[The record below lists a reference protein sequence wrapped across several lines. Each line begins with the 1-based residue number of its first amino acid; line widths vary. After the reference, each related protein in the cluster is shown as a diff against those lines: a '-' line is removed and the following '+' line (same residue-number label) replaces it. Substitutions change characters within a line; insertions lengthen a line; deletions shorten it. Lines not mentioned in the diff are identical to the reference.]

1 MPVRAG
7 RVVESF
13 VPADPKKFKG
23 AKHLV
28 YCHNI
33 QINLKS
39 FTELRQYQAEALNAI
54 VRVEGEST
62 IANSGYIVL
71 PCGAGKT
78 LLGISILCKVKKQAL
93 IVCSSDSGTEQ
104 WKREI

>member
-13 VPADPKKFKG
+13 VPADLKKFKG

-39 FTELRQYQAEALNAI
+39 FTELR
-54 VRVEGEST
+54 
-62 IANSGYIVL
+62 
-71 PCGAGKT
+71 
-78 LLGISILCKVKKQAL
+78 
-93 IVCSSDSGTEQ
+93 
-104 WKREI
+104 